1 MARPIALF
9 FFTVLSALALAQ
21 TPPLAITHV
30 TVIDATGA
38 APQRD
43 MTVVVGGERIR
54 ALGRTADV
62 HLPENAQVVRSEG
75 KFLIPGLWD
84 MHVHWNDERY
94 LKLFIAN
101 GVTGVRVMWGYPNH
115 LEQRKRIAEGSLIGP
130 RLALAGTI
138 IDGPKPFWPESI
150 AAGTAE
156 EGREAVR
163 RTQKEGYDYV
173 KVYSS
178 LPREVFFAIADEA
191 KRLDIPFVGHVPD
204 LVRVAEASDAGMK
217 SVEHLTGMALA
228 VSGTEAELRRE
239 LAAAAKL
246 PAGER
251 GERLRAIGARIL
263 ESYDAATATALYAK
277 LKANGTW
284 QTPTFTVLRYGANP
298 RAPEYAN
305 DPRLRYMP
313 PWVRKMWS
321 EDFRNR
327 SRTPEVTASQE
338 RLFQR
343 RLELVGEMHRAGV
356 GILAG
361 SDVLNPY
368 CFPGFSLHEELGW
381 LVKAGLPP
389 MAALQAATRNP
400 ALFLG
405 RAHEA
410 GTVEPGKLADL
421 VLLDADP
428 LQDIGNTRRIAAVV
442 ANGKL
447 YPREAIDRMLAEVER
462 MARSN

>member
-1 MARPIALF
+1 MASPVALISF
-9 FFTVLSALALAQ
+9 LLLAAGALAQ

-38 APQRD
+38 APRPDVTVLVGDGRVSAIGREVQVPEKA
-43 MTVVVGGERIR
+43 TVVQG
-54 ALGRTADV
+54 A
-62 HLPENAQVVRSEG
+62 G

-94 LKLFIAN
+94 LALFVAN
-101 GVTGVRVMWGYPNH
+101 GVTGIRVMWGYPRH
-115 LEQRKRIAEGSLIGP
+115 LEQRRRIAEGSLVGP
-130 RLALAGTI
+130 RMAIAGTI
-138 IDGPKPFWPESI
+138 IDGPKPFWPDSI
-150 AAGTAE
+150 AAGTPE

-163 RTQKEGYDYV
+163 RTQKDGYDYV
-173 KVYSS
+173 KVYSG
-178 LPREVFFAIADEA
+178 LPRDVFFAIADEA
-191 KRLDIPFVGHVPD
+191 KNLGIPFVGHVPD
-204 LVRVAEASDAGMK
+204 RVRVAEASDAGMK
-217 SVEHLTGMALA
+217 SVEHLTGVTLA
-228 VSGTEAELRRE
+228 VSGTEAELRQG

-246 PAGER
+246 PAAER

-263 ESYDAATATALYAK
+263 ETYDASTAAALYAK

-284 QTPTFTVLRYGANP
+284 QVPTFTVLRYGADP
-298 RAPEYAN
+298 FAAEYAN

-313 PWVRKMWS
+313 LWVRKMWS
-321 EDFRNR
+321 EDFRKR
-327 SRTPEVTASQE
+327 ERTAEQAASQM

-343 RLELVGEMHRAGV
+343 RLELVGEMHRAGI

-368 CFPGFSLHEELGW
+368 CFPGFSLHDELEW
-381 LVKAGLPP
+381 LVKAGLTP

-405 RAHEA
+405 QPEA
-410 GTVEPGKLADL
+410 GTIEPGKLADL

-428 LQDIGNTRRIAAVV
+428 LEDIRNTRRIATVV
-442 ANGKL
+442 ANGRL
-447 YPREAIDRMLAEVER
+447 YSREAIAGLLAQAER
-462 MARSN
+462 TARTQ